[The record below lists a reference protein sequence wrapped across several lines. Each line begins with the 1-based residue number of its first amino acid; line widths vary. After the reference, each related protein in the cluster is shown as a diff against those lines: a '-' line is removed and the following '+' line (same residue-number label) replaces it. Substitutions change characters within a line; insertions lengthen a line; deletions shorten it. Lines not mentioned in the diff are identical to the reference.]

1 LKPNQLI
8 SVIQS
13 EPSTDDYS
21 AEWLYTL
28 LKRSGF
34 NLHSETYGKGVR
46 HVNSAVCWVEWA
58 KACGRWSKKPREGR
72 AVVVQTDP
80 FTLLGVY
87 VEEKEALLQVARPG
101 VMIGIHPASVVGYI
115 DLTKLRA

>member
-1 LKPNQLI
+1 LKAFQLLT
-8 SVIQS
+8 VLEK
-13 EPSTDDYS
+13 EPTTDDYS
-21 AEWLYTL
+21 AEWLYSL
-28 LKRSGF
+28 LRRSGF
-34 NLHSETYGKGVR
+34 NIHSEAYGKGVR
-46 HVNSAVCWVEWA
+46 RVDSAVCWVEWA

-87 VEEKEALLQVARPG
+87 AGERETLLQIARPG
-101 VMIGIHPASVVGYI
+101 VVIGIHPASVVGYI